1 MNYASSRVTC
11 HPPLVRPALLPL
23 AWVYRLA
30 VRVRTA
36 LYAWGWLRSRRL
48 PCRVVS
54 IGNLTAGGTGKT
66 PLVIALTEWLMARGK
81 RVGVLSRGYRR
92 RAPSEQVLVSDGTQ
106 VLAGPGEAGDEPYLI
121 ARRCPGAV
129 VAVGVDRYRL
139 GRWVLDRFPLDVLL
153 LDDGFQHLALH
164 RDVDVVLV
172 DASEPEGL
180 LALLPAGRLREPISA
195 LARAHAVLL
204 TRAEKES
211 EVSAVMAMLEKAT
224 LRRRP
229 WLMQFATEGLMN
241 VATGEQIDPGH
252 VKGRPALAVSGIGN
266 PSSFRRL
273 LEGLGALVLDELR
286 FPDHHAYTRADVEHI
301 RAQAKRSGVEY
312 ILTTEKDA
320 VKLAGF
326 LPEAD
331 PFWAIRLKTEMRE
344 RKAELEQLI
353 WGERA

>member
-1 MNYASSRVTC
+1 M
-11 HPPLVRPALLPL
+11 
-23 AWVYRLA
+23 
-30 VRVRTA
+30 
-36 LYAWGWLRSRRL
+36 
-48 PCRVVS
+48 
-54 IGNLTAGGTGKT
+54 
-66 PLVIALTEWLMARGK
+66 VIALAEWLMACGK

-92 RAPSEQVLVSDGTQ
+92 QAPSEQVLVSDGTQ
-106 VLAGPGEAGDEPYLI
+106 VLAGPTEAGDEPYLI

-129 VAVGVDRYRL
+129 VAVGADRYRL

-172 DASEPEGL
+172 DASEPAGL
-180 LALLPAGRLREPISA
+180 LAFLPAGRLREPISA

-204 TRAEKES
+204 TRAEVERG
-211 EVSAVMAMLEKAT
+211 VNAVMAVLEKVT

-229 WLMQFATEGLMN
+229 WLMQFVTEGLVN

-286 FPDHHAYTRADVEHI
+286 FPDHHVYTSGDVDHI
-301 RAQAKRSGVEY
+301 KAQAARSGAEY

-320 VKLAGF
+320 VKLAA
-326 LPEAD
+326 LLSDAE
-331 PFWAIRLKTEMRE
+331 PFWAIRLKTEMME
-344 RKAELEQLI
+344 RKAELEKLI
-353 WGERA
+353 WGECA